1 MTAKSDPS
9 ILLVHKSQ
17 QPRCTGRETPAGL
30 AAPELHVIQGS
41 PWPLCFFCK
50 ASILLLLLHFKSFF
64 FFFLRGKNHLLPG
77 VGLKSSPPQFAEPW
91 FPR

>member
-17 QPRCTGRETPAGL
+17 QPHCTGRETPAGL
-30 AAPELHVIQGS
+30 AAPELHVIQGF

-64 FFFLRGKNHLLPG
+64 FFFAGEESLVTWSG
-77 VGLKSSPPQFAEPW
+77 VEIQSPSVC
-91 FPR
+91 RTVVS